1 MLFEHSSK
9 TLLSLAVLRQESSR
23 PRLAVRRPHRLT
35 LRHREAVLPGGAA
48 KTRAF
53 PPAEHTATFAIG
65 ALGYG
70 CIEILWRGH
79 THWTMLLCGG
89 VALLVLRRIS
99 RTALPFLTQCAL
111 GSASITGLELSAGL
125 VVNRALHWGVW
136 DYSAYWGNVLGQV
149 CPLYSTLWFL
159 LCIPVLGVLR
169 RVWQ

>member
-1 MLFEHSSK
+1 M
-9 TLLSLAVLRQESSR
+9 LSLAILRQESER
-23 PRLAVRRPHRLT
+23 PLT
-35 LRHREAVLPGGAA
+35 SAQRIRASGLDRREAALQGEGAA
-48 KTRAF
+48 GRGILHT
-53 PPAEHTATFAIG
+53 EHTATFAIG

-89 VALLVLRRIS
+89 CALLLLRRIS

-136 DYSAYWGNVLGQV
+136 DYSSYWGNLLGQV

-169 RVWQ
+169 QVRQ

>member
-1 MLFEHSSK
+1 MY
-9 TLLSLAVLRQESSR
+9 SLTVLQRQSGRSGPAARRSHACALRRCEAAAAQR
-23 PRLAVRRPHRLT
+23 P
-35 LRHREAVLPGGAA
+35 LR
-48 KTRAF
+48 T
-53 PPAEHTATFAIG
+53 EHTATFAIG

-89 VALLVLRRIS
+89 VALLLLRRIS

-111 GSASITGLELSAGL
+111 GGASITGLELSAGL

-136 DYSAYWGNVLGQV
+136 DYSARWGNVLGQV

>member
-1 MLFEHSSK
+1 MLFDSSNK
-9 TLLSLAVLRQESSR
+9 TLYSLAVLQRQSGRSG
-23 PRLAVRRPHRLT
+23 PAAGPSHACALRRCEAAAAHRA
-35 LRHREAVLPGGAA
+35 LR
-48 KTRAF
+48 T
-53 PPAEHTATFAIG
+53 EHTATFAIG

-89 VALLVLRRIS
+89 VALLLLRRIS
-99 RTALPFLTQCAL
+99 RTALPFFTQCAL

-136 DYSAYWGNVLGQV
+136 DYSACWGNVLGQV